1 MLNFCS
7 LYSGSS
13 GNSLFV
19 ETENTKVL
27 VDVGLSCKKIEEALS
42 TIEKDPNSID
52 AILIT
57 HEHSDHIKGLSTI
70 SHKFDIPVFATRETF
85 DAMPTQTEKISN
97 KNKNEKIDSDDAAA
111 VDGNSILCSAAT
123 DIRSDYRPRYQ

>member
-19 ETENTKVL
+19 ESDNTKVL
-27 VDVGLSCKKIEEALS
+27 IDVGLSCKKIEEALVS
-42 TIEKDPNSID
+42 IEENLSSID

-70 SHKFDIPVFATRETF
+70 SKKYDIPVYAT
-85 DAMPTQTEKISN
+85 N
-97 KNKNEKIDSDDAAA
+97 
-111 VDGNSILCSAAT
+111 
-123 DIRSDYRPRYQ
+123 

>member
-19 ETENTKVL
+19 ETENTKIL
-27 VDVGLSCKKIEEALS
+27 VDVGLSCKKIEEALAS
-42 TIEKDPNSID
+42 IEKDLSSID

-57 HEHSDHIKGLSTI
+57 HEHSDHVKGLGIFSK
-70 SHKFDIPVFATRETF
+70 KFQVPVYANFK
-85 DAMPTQTEKISN
+85 PTSSWSRRYAGWNCWKGSY
-97 KNKNEKIDSDDAAA
+97 D
-111 VDGNSILCSAAT
+111 V
-123 DIRSDYRPRYQ
+123 IRWN

>member
-42 TIEKDPNSID
+42 TIEKDSNSID

-57 HEHSDHIKGLSTI
+57 HEHYDHIKGLSTI
-70 SHKFDIPVFATRETF
+70 SHKFDIPVFATIETF
-85 DAMPTQTEKISN
+85 DAIPTQT
-97 KNKNEKIDSDDAAA
+97 
-111 VDGNSILCSAAT
+111 
-123 DIRSDYRPRYQ
+123 

>member
-19 ETENTKVL
+19 ETENTKIL
-27 VDVGLSCKKIEEALS
+27 VDVGLSCKKIEEALAS
-42 TIEKDPNSID
+42 IEKDLSSID

-70 SHKFDIPVFATRETF
+70 SKKFDIPVLQQGKPLMLYLIIQKKF
-85 DAMPTQTEKISN
+85 QVKIFIIFIQMN
-97 KNKNEKIDSDDAAA
+97 
-111 VDGNSILCSAAT
+111 ILKLM
-123 DIRSDYRPRYQ
+123 I

>member
-42 TIEKDPNSID
+42 TIEK
-52 AILIT
+52 ILILLMQY
-57 HEHSDHIKGLSTI
+57 LS
-70 SHKFDIPVFATRETF
+70 P
-85 DAMPTQTEKISN
+85 MN
-97 KNKNEKIDSDDAAA
+97 
-111 VDGNSILCSAAT
+111 IL
-123 DIRSDYRPRYQ
+123 II

>member
-42 TIEKDPNSID
+42 TIEK
-52 AILIT
+52 
-57 HEHSDHIKGLSTI
+57 
-70 SHKFDIPVFATRETF
+70 F
-85 DAMPTQTEKISN
+85 
-97 KNKNEKIDSDDAAA
+97 
-111 VDGNSILCSAAT
+111 
-123 DIRSDYRPRYQ
+123 Y

>member
-1 MLNFCS
+1 MEV
-7 LYSGSS
+7 
-13 GNSLFV
+13 V
-19 ETENTKVL
+19 EIVYLSKQKNTKVL

-97 KNKNEKIDSDDAAA
+97 KILITFILMK
-111 VDGNSILCSAAT
+111 NSI
-123 DIRSDYRPRYQ
+123 